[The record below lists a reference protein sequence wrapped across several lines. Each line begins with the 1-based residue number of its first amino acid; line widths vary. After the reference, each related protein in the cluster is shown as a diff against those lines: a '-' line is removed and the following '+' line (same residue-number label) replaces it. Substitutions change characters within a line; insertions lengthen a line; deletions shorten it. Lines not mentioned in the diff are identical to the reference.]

1 MLYVTKCWA
10 IKKQHIHK
18 MSVAKDA
25 FVLGENDSGNH
36 FPPNP
41 HVWLQRKISFS
52 RNSFP
57 VDQYL
62 LFDPEIILH
71 SYFQFKSFPEKER
84 EREKREPKS
93 ERERGRRES
102 R

>member
-1 MLYVTKCWA
+1 MENSSL
-10 IKKQHIHK
+10 IKG
-18 MSVAKDA
+18 A

-84 EREKREPKS
+84 ERER
-93 ERERGRRES
+93 ERERRESLDRRE
-102 R
+102 REEEERAGD